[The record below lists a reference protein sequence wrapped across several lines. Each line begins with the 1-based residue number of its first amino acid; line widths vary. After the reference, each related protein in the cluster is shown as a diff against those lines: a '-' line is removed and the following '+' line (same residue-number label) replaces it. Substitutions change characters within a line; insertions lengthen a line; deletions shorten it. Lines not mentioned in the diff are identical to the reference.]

1 MNLSNLFCFQGVR
14 HWNTEYK
21 ETKEKSRRWRGN
33 NNREFLTVRPLPPSV
48 PLAHLTVVS
57 VWATTEICKQLFFIL
72 FHWSSLT
79 PSGERIKYHVPY
91 WIHTPPHPPPLHPL
105 PPLLWVFSKEMMK
118 PWKYEK
124 CSSQG
129 SVKEAISI
137 KPMSISCVEENNTSL
152 WCCCTRCSSDSTYAG
167 ADRAHITD
175 WWILNYC
182 GGWHLC

>member
-33 NNREFLTVRPLPPSV
+33 NNRELGPSHPLSHWPTWLSSQSGPQQRSANSFFYLV
-48 PLAHLTVVS
+48 PLIQFNTQWWTHQISCA
-57 VWATTEICKQLFFIL
+57 IL
-72 FHWSSLT
+72 N
-79 PSGERIKYHVPY
+79 PY
-91 WIHTPPHPPPLHPL
+91 PPPLPLHPR
-105 PPLLWVFSKEMMK
+105 PLLWVFSKEMMK